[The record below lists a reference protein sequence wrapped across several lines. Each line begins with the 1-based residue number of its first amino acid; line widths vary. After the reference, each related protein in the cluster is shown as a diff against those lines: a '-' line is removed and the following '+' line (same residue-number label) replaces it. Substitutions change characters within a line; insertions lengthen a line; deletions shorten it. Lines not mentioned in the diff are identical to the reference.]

1 MFKIKEHA
9 KTPEQLSELVIGTH
23 HDKYFR
29 VIIES
34 SKILGKK
41 WSHRLRNYKKYL
53 TRKRTFKEQKEM
65 NNKINEINNTEGINI
80 RIYEAEKRKSEIEDR
95 LVEITAMEQNK
106 EKRMKRNEDGLRDL
120 WDIKYINIHLI
131 WVLEREEREKGPV
144 KIYDEIIP
152 KTSLT

>member
-65 NNKINEINNTEGINI
+65 NNTINEINNTEGINI

-95 LVEITAMEQNK
+95 LVEITAMEQK
-106 EKRMKRNEDGLRDL
+106 
-120 WDIKYINIHLI
+120 
-131 WVLEREEREKGPV
+131 
-144 KIYDEIIP
+144 
-152 KTSLT
+152 